1 MSCAQ
6 KTDTRSP
13 PHSATTGDVLAFSLN
28 VVIPGNLA
36 KRCLINFVRPSF
48 SKGAHIFQIGARRET
63 LKAVSQTLGVAENT
77 VRGWRDRDGQE
88 GLQMLHDK
96 PLSGRPVELDGGQ
109 RVKMTALAC
118 SEAPVGH
125 ERWTF
130 GWFFC

>member
-1 MSCAQ
+1 MSCGQ

-36 KRCLINFVRPSF
+36 KRCLINSVRPSL

-96 PLSGRPVELDGGQ
+96 PLSGRPVELDGG
-109 RVKMTALAC
+109 RATGEDYRPRL
-118 SEAPVGH
+118 
-125 ERWTF
+125 
-130 GWFFC
+130 